1 MKKLTPLTLLIHAV
15 MFLLALTWLYPFI
28 WMVISSLKPTAQIYT
43 TGLFSGHL
51 TLENYAFL
59 FDNSNRADKPF
70 LRTLVNSLFVSLT
83 ITVCVTLTSMLVGY
97 AVAKSEFRGKN
108 AFRNLL
114 IVQMVF
120 PVFMFIIPQFVL
132 MRELGLINS
141 YGAMILPYAM
151 SAWGIFMVSQSFK
164 GTPNDY
170 LYAARLD
177 HASLWG
183 ILRHVIMPL
192 NKSILAIVALF
203 TFSSSWDNFLWPL
216 IVMREVDK
224 MPFSVLLATFS
235 KSYGIYLGPVL
246 AGSVVQMLPIVVLFI
261 LFRKYF
267 LEGMSLSLK

>member
-83 ITVCVTLTSMLVGY
+83 ITFCVTLTSMLVGY
-97 AVAKSEFRGKN
+97 AVAKTEFRGKN

-120 PVFMFIIPQFVL
+120 PAFMFIIPQFVL

-183 ILRHVIMPL
+183 ILRHVMMPL

>member
-97 AVAKSEFRGKN
+97 AVAKTEFRGKN

-183 ILRHVIMPL
+183 ILRRVMMPL